1 MRGSRSQEQHSHQNC
16 GNRQN
21 RTYGNNSVRIGVH
34 STGPAPRLLLNC
46 GVPFQPERSTAHQK
60 EGACQNRS
68 MTAERGG
75 SSYTAWA
82 NLNTTVEVVHNST
95 ANSAEHDNSG
105 QKINHQIEERKSENE
120 ESNIQPKFGV
130 LNAEVLAVQEKR
142 HGLPLAN
149 SGTPNKEP

>member
-1 MRGSRSQEQHSHQNC
+1 
-16 GNRQN
+16 
-21 RTYGNNSVRIGVH
+21 
-34 STGPAPRLLLNC
+34 
-46 GVPFQPERSTAHQK
+46 
-60 EGACQNRS
+60 

-75 SSYTAWA
+75 SSYTARA
-82 NLNTTVEVVHNST
+82 NLNTTVEVVHNSP

-149 SGTPNKEP
+149 SGTPNEEA